1 MLPKERSYQMSRK
14 CACLCFWVYGQCI
27 YQGLPI
33 CHAPRLHFPV
43 SNETPVDRQE
53 FPPYEQCLCLLLCL
67 LSIFL
72 GISRQCFFQGVFIG
86 HPPKPAFPQSF
97 PRNGTT
103 KRREMGE
110 SRVYIFEGV
119 LQVTSLRFVVPFSR
133 PTQQR
138 TTDTCTQYMWT
149 YGHTQQPH
157 I

>member
-1 MLPKERSYQMSRK
+1 MR
-14 CACLCFWVYGQCI
+14 CLCFSVYGQCI
-27 YQGLPI
+27 YQGLLI
-33 CHAPRLHFPV
+33 CHATRLHFPI
-43 SNETPVDRQE
+43 SNETAVDRQE
-53 FPPYEQCLCLLLCL
+53 FPPYEQRLCLLLCL

-72 GISRQCFFQGVFIG
+72 GISRQCFFQGVFVG

-133 PTQQR
+133 PTQAAHNRHVHSIHVDIWTYTTATR
-138 TTDTCTQYMWT
+138 TTTDQHRTWT
-149 YGHTQQPH
+149 
-157 I
+157 